1 MAYFTQKS
9 LNPSERTIDI
19 IKQIAYTYRVIKM
32 ADGTS
37 IPFCLN

>member
-1 MAYFTQKS
+1 MTYFTQES

>member
-1 MAYFTQKS
+1 MRYFTQEK
-9 LNPSERTIDI
+9 LNPSERTLEI

-37 IPFCLN
+37 VPYCLN